1 MMVSSDILL
10 FHRWWYTRNYILFP
24 TIMKTKIQRIF
35 FFWLSWRNLPA
46 MLTLQ
51 ESCFALF
58 LSTTSPCKPFCPCR
72 TRNVN
77 SGNNVLCGIH
87 EDTLVKCRLL
97 SAACECEAACC
108 YALKLLY
115 NMYFPLYQ
123 FFLSVGN

>member
-24 TIMKTKIQRIF
+24 TITKTKIQRIF
-35 FFWLSWRNLPA
+35 FFLII
-46 MLTLQ
+46 MKKLTCNAYTARELFC
-51 ESCFALF
+51 SF
-58 LSTTSPCKPFCPCR
+58 LSTTSPSKPFCPRR

-97 SAACECEAACC
+97 SAARECEAAC

-115 NMYFPLYQ
+115 NMYFLLYQ